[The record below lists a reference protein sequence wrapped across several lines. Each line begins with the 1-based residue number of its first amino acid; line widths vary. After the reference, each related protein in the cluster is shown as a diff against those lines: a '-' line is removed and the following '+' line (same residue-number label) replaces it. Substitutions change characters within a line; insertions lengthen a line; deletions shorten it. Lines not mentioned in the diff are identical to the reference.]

1 MKTNYETVSPRS
13 TVGDGSN
20 FWDRG
25 CELVDALGIFAAAIW
40 TYAWETAKGMLKYW
54 PRLN

>member
-1 MKTNYETVSPRS
+1 MKANYETVSPPS

-25 CELVDALGIFAAAIW
+25 CELVVALGIFAAAIW
-40 TYAWETAKGMLKYW
+40 TYAWETAKGMLKY
-54 PRLN
+54 RLRLD